1 MHTRVLISSVL
12 GIASAATL
20 FAQSDTVRAG
30 REIAIRTS
38 ESIDARS
45 PSDSRIY
52 RGVVERDVRSEDG
65 RVMIPSGSNAELILR
80 NSTRDEVV
88 LDLESVDVHG
98 QRYAVSTENES
109 VQAGGS
115 EKQGVGANRRT
126 GKYVGGGAVIGSIIG
141 AIAGGGKGAAIGAAA
156 GAGAGA
162 GRNLALVRFARY
174 TLKRIPSGCASFRIY
189 PNRMANRMSATIS
202 ESQDWVR
209 EKRAMSGPDS
219 PRGTERFF
227 PGFRNIG
234 KHRSVRR

>member
-1 MHTRVLISSVL
+1 MRTRVLLSFVL

-20 FAQSDTVRAG
+20 SAQSDTVRAG

-65 RVMIPSGSNAELILR
+65 RVMIPGGSNAELILR

-162 GRNLALVRFARY
+162 VGQTVTRGGNVRVPAESLINFRLDQDLRVGIRDEGYDRNGYHYHRY
-174 TLKRIPSGCASFRIY
+174 ATEDSY
-189 PNRMANRMSATIS
+189 PQN
-202 ESQDWVR
+202 D
-209 EKRAMSGPDS
+209 
-219 PRGTERFF
+219 
-227 PGFRNIG
+227 
-234 KHRSVRR
+234 RR

>member
-1 MHTRVLISSVL
+1 MHTRVLISFVL
-12 GIASAATL
+12 GLASAATL
-20 FAQSDTVRAG
+20 SAQSDTVRAG

-52 RGVVERDVRSEDG
+52 RGVVERDVRSEEG

-88 LDLESVDVHG
+88 LDLESIDVHG

-162 GRNLALVRFARY
+162 VGQTVTRGGNVRVPAESLITFRLDRDLRVGIRDEGYDRNGYHYHRY
-174 TLKRIPSGCASFRIY
+174 ATDDSY
-189 PNRMANRMSATIS
+189 PQN
-202 ESQDWVR
+202 D
-209 EKRAMSGPDS
+209 
-219 PRGTERFF
+219 
-227 PGFRNIG
+227 
-234 KHRSVRR
+234 RR

>member
-1 MHTRVLISSVL
+1 MHTRVLISFVL
-12 GIASAATL
+12 GITSAATL
-20 FAQSDTVRAG
+20 SAQSDTVRAG
-30 REIAIRTS
+30 TEIAIRTS

-52 RGVVERDVRSEDG
+52 RGVVERDVRSKDG

-98 QRYAVSTENES
+98 QRYAVSTESES
-109 VQAGGS
+109 VQASGS

-162 GRNLALVRFARY
+162 VGQTVTRGRNVRVPAESLITLRLDRDLRVGIRDEGYDRNGYHYHRY
-174 TLKRIPSGCASFRIY
+174 TNDDSY
-189 PNRMANRMSATIS
+189 PQN
-202 ESQDWVR
+202 D
-209 EKRAMSGPDS
+209 
-219 PRGTERFF
+219 
-227 PGFRNIG
+227 
-234 KHRSVRR
+234 RR

>member
-1 MHTRVLISSVL
+1 MHTRALISFVL
-12 GIASAATL
+12 GITSAATL
-20 FAQSDTVRAG
+20 YAQSDTVRAG
-30 REIAIRTS
+30 SEIAIRTS
-38 ESIDARS
+38 ESIDAKS

-65 RVMIPSGSNAELILR
+65 RVLIPSGSDAELILR
-80 NSTRDEVV
+80 NSMRDEVV
-88 LDLESVDVHG
+88 LDLESVEVHG

-162 GRNLALVRFARY
+162 VGQTVTRGGNVRVPAESLITFRLDRDLRVGIRDEGYDRNGYHYHRY
-174 TLKRIPSGCASFRIY
+174 ATDDSY
-189 PNRMANRMSATIS
+189 PQN
-202 ESQDWVR
+202 D
-209 EKRAMSGPDS
+209 
-219 PRGTERFF
+219 
-227 PGFRNIG
+227 
-234 KHRSVRR
+234 RR

>member
-1 MHTRVLISSVL
+1 MRTRVLLSFVL

-20 FAQSDTVRAG
+20 SAQSDTVRAG

-162 GRNLALVRFARY
+162 VGQTVTRGGNVRVPAESLITFRLDRDLRVGIRDEGYDRNGYHYHRY
-174 TLKRIPSGCASFRIY
+174 ATDDSY
-189 PNRMANRMSATIS
+189 PQNDR
-202 ESQDWVR
+202 Q
-209 EKRAMSGPDS
+209 
-219 PRGTERFF
+219 
-227 PGFRNIG
+227 
-234 KHRSVRR
+234 

>member
-1 MHTRVLISSVL
+1 MRTRVLLSFVL

-20 FAQSDTVRAG
+20 SAQSDTVRAG

-80 NSTRDEVV
+80 NSTRDELV

-162 GRNLALVRFARY
+162 VGQTVTRGGNVRVPAESLITFRLDRDLRVGIRDEGYDRNGYHYHRY
-174 TLKRIPSGCASFRIY
+174 SNDDSY
-189 PNRMANRMSATIS
+189 PH
-202 ESQDWVR
+202 D
-209 EKRAMSGPDS
+209 
-219 PRGTERFF
+219 
-227 PGFRNIG
+227 
-234 KHRSVRR
+234 RR

>member
-1 MHTRVLISSVL
+1 MHTRVLISFVL

-20 FAQSDTVRAG
+20 SAQSDTVRAG

-52 RGVVERDVRSEDG
+52 RGVVDRDVRSEDG
-65 RVMIPSGSNAELILR
+65 RVMIPSGSHAELILR

-109 VQAGGS
+109 VQAGSG

-141 AIAGGGKGAAIGAAA
+141 AIAGG
-156 GAGAGA
+156 
-162 GRNLALVRFARY
+162 
-174 TLKRIPSGCASFRIY
+174 
-189 PNRMANRMSATIS
+189 
-202 ESQDWVR
+202 
-209 EKRAMSGPDS
+209 
-219 PRGTERFF
+219 
-227 PGFRNIG
+227 
-234 KHRSVRR
+234 

>member
-1 MHTRVLISSVL
+1 MHTRVLISFVL

-20 FAQSDTVRAG
+20 SAQSDTVRAG

-38 ESIDARS
+38 ESIVARS

-162 GRNLALVRFARY
+162 VGQTVTRGGNVRVPAESLITFRLDRDLRVGIRDEGYDRNGYHYHRY
-174 TLKRIPSGCASFRIY
+174 SNDDSY
-189 PNRMANRMSATIS
+189 PQN
-202 ESQDWVR
+202 D
-209 EKRAMSGPDS
+209 
-219 PRGTERFF
+219 
-227 PGFRNIG
+227 
-234 KHRSVRR
+234 RR